1 MCVLYGVCIYACK
14 HTCLC
19 MDVWR
24 QASETGYLLSL
35 SILLLRWGFSFS
47 CTSLRAFVGL
57 PSGLLLDFT
66 QGFCWLGICSIHLSS
81 PTMFWCTTLRLSTEA
96 RAQIQVLL
104 LTEQVI
110 SPLCHVSSPVGW
122 FNLFGTEFR
131 ENSWICSVKR
141 DTNSSFFFFLFLKSV
156 CKGEIS
162 LVL

>member
-1 MCVLYGVCIYACK
+1 MPLQMCMYMCVLYGVCIYACK
-14 HTCLC
+14 RTCLC

-57 PSGLLLDFT
+57 HSGLLLVRNL
-66 QGFCWLGICSIHLSS
+66 QHPSAS
-81 PTMFWCTTLRLSTEA
+81 PTMFWCTTLRLSMEA

-141 DTNSSFFFFLFLKSV
+141 DTNSSFFYF
-156 CKGEIS
+156 
-162 LVL
+162 